1 MNPLMKNAYRF
12 NRSLLAGIVF
22 GGAIALI
29 AGYGPAL
36 AEQAGVKPAVIATV
50 RLSTVLEKL
59 DQRGEALANMTAMSQ
74 QVRADEAKR
83 KEEITKLQEQLDA
96 MRKELVDKPVTPQA
110 MALQEELAQKTLR
123 FQAWSRFTLDRVDIE
138 KAIQYQDIYRSIKT
152 AAAAMASANGYD
164 IVLVDDS
171 QGEITT
177 TADARVSREAQV
189 IQQIVGRRMLYAN
202 PGLDI
207 TDELITRMNNAHKA
221 AGAGGAAGGA
231 NSQPANP
238 PKP

>member
-1 MNPLMKNAYRF
+1 MNPLMKNPYRF

-83 KEEITKLQEQLDA
+83 KEEITKLQEQLEA
-96 MRKELVDKPVTPQA
+96 MRKDLVDKPVTPEA
-110 MALQEELAQKTLR
+110 MALQEQLAQKTLR

-138 KAIQYQDIYRSIKT
+138 KALQYQDIYRSIKT
-152 AAAAMASANGYD
+152 AAAAMATANGYD

-171 QGEITT
+171 QGELTT
-177 TADARVSREAQV
+177 TPDARVSREAQV
-189 IQQIVGRRMLYAN
+189 IQQIIGRRMLYAN
-202 PGLDI
+202 PALDI

-221 AGAGGAAGGA
+221 AGAGGA